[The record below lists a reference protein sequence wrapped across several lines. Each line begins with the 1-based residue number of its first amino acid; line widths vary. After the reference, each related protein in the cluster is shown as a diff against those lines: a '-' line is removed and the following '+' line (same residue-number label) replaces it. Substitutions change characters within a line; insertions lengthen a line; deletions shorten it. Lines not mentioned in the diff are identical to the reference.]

1 MNKQRAFRILFYGT
15 GVLVLNLGLALCSQ
29 CGLGTL
35 PVSGI
40 SFVLA
45 EVMGVT
51 FGTAVMGTYTV
62 FVLAQ
67 IAIQKK
73 KPWLREFLQLPLS
86 VASRWLLDLFCGWF
100 PRSEALGSQVG
111 MMLAGIF
118 FTGVGVAMN
127 VNMKLV
133 PSPGDGMV
141 EVLSNATGWELGL
154 TKNVFDAFCVGFT
167 LLIGLCTGHFL
178 SGLGI
183 ATLVGAFGVGRVVS
197 LFNKLFKEKMGRL
210 AGIPLV

>member
-1 MNKQRAFRILFYGT
+1 MKRQWVFRGLFYGI
-15 GVLVLNLGLALCSQ
+15 GVLVLNLGLALCSR

-45 EVMGVT
+45 EILNVT

-67 IAIQKK
+67 IAIQRKR
-73 KPWLREFLQLPLS
+73 PGLRELLQLPLS

-100 PRSEALGSQVG
+100 PRPETLGPQVG
-111 MMLAGIF
+111 MMLLGVF
-118 FTGVGVAMN
+118 FTGIGVAMN
-127 VNMKLV
+127 VDMKLI
-133 PSPGDGMV
+133 PSPGDGIV
-141 EVLSNATGWELGL
+141 EVLSNVSGRELGL
-154 TKNVFDAFCVGFT
+154 AKNFFDAFCVIST

-178 SGLGI
+178 SGLGA
-183 ATLVGAFGVGRVVS
+183 ATLVGAVGVGRVVS
-197 LFNKLFKEKMGRL
+197 LFNRLFRDKMWRL
-210 AGIPLV
+210 AGLSD